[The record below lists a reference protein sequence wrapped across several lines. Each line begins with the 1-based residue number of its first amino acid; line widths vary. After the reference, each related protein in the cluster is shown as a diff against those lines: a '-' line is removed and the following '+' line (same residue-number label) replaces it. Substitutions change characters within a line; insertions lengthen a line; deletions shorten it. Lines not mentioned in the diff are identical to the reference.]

1 MNELLL
7 GTTLLVSF
15 LGGMVALLAP
25 CCVSVM
31 LPAYL
36 ASGFRHRG
44 GVLAASLVFG
54 AGVGTVILPIGLGAT
69 ALSRLFLGQHLV
81 IYLVGGVL
89 MLAAGVAALAGWT
102 PKLPM
107 PSGRGRSGDGFGQ
120 AYLLGAFSGVA
131 SACCAPV
138 LAGVALL
145 SGAAA
150 SFPAALLI
158 GLAYVAG
165 MVAPLGVA
173 GWWWQRR
180 RDRATRLL
188 SARTVS
194 LRLGRWSRRLALGTL
209 LSGLV
214 MIGMGVLAVVIA
226 FTGPSMSADG
236 WQTRA
241 SATLQHWATVAADTL
256 SWLPG
261 WVLLLA
267 LTAGLV
273 VLLRRAISPRRRGAC
288 APTAATVGDPATDP
302 GRRAGTT
309 LASAPQPPEAQGG
322 PTASLTAG
330 AQQLAEVDQS
340 EHEQPQETTR

>member
-1 MNELLL
+1 MNEVLL

-36 ASGFRHRG
+36 ASGFRQRG
-44 GVLAASLVFG
+44 GALAASLVFG

-89 MLAAGVAALAGWT
+89 MSTVGVASLAGWT

-107 PSGRGRSGDGFGQ
+107 PSGRGGSGGGFAQ

-173 GWWWQRR
+173 GWWRQHR

-194 LRLGRWSRRLALGTL
+194 LRVGGWSRRLALGTL
-209 LSGLV
+209 LSGLL
-214 MIGMGVLAVVIA
+214 MIGMGGLAIVIA
-226 FTGPSMSADG
+226 FTGPSMSAAG

-241 SATLQHWATVAADTL
+241 AATLQHWATVAAGEV

-261 WVLLLA
+261 WALLLA
-267 LTAGLV
+267 LTVGLV
-273 VLLRRAISPRRRGAC
+273 ALVRRATNPRRH
-288 APTAATVGDPATDP
+288 ATH
-302 GRRAGTT
+302 
-309 LASAPQPPEAQGG
+309 
-322 PTASLTAG
+322 
-330 AQQLAEVDQS
+330 VDQTALD
-340 EHEQPQETTR
+340 QPQETTR